1 MTNLTT
7 NRIALDALHRAA
19 LLADDAFGAALRRAY
34 GSRAGDMRYRTSDQS
49 VAVQALGA
57 AYVKAIDAW
66 RDAYRLSLSG
76 QITESRARELT
87 AR

>member
-1 MTNLTT
+1 
-7 NRIALDALHRAA
+7 
-19 LLADDAFGAALRRAY
+19 
-34 GSRAGDMRYRTSDQS
+34 
-49 VAVQALGA
+49 VQALGA